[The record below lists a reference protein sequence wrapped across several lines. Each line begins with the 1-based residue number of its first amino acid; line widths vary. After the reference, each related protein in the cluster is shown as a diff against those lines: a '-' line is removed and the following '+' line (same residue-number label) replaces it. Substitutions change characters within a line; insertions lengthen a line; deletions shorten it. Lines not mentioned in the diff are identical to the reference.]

1 MRFCRVCI
9 YLVFIFFFTDSYSQE
24 YRKYSF
30 SGYVSVKDLGESV
43 SGANVIIQ
51 DVEGRRIYSYTLT
64 DDYGHFS
71 LSAYV
76 LSDSVLITVAG
87 FNIKKSSKLIPVS
100 QSVCDFT
107 VTYEKLMIE
116 DVVVKAEAV
125 KRRGDTVTYIVDMY
139 RDSVVDKSI
148 GEVLKKMPGI
158 DVTSAGKVL
167 YNNQPISK
175 LYIDGMDLMGGRYGV
190 AINNVRAKDI
200 STVEVLENH
209 QHVKALE
216 GIEFPTDA
224 AINLKLKKDAKG
236 SLISTIQLGAGYMPL
251 LWNGEVMMMYFN
263 PSWQTLTTFKTNNS
277 GNDVVSELESHY
289 DYSQQESSEL
299 SVYYPITPDT
309 DKERYM
315 DNVSYVVSV
324 NNVIKI
330 PGKKDDNFNIN
341 AVYIND
347 KNIFNSSSLTSYFIP
362 GNAPLTL
369 SEEISATEHTDELE
383 LTMSYVRNDKKKYL
397 SEQLSFEG
405 IWDNN
410 LGNVVHNSD
419 SVAQSNNMKYMGIV
433 NRLQYVI
440 KLKRDY
446 SLKMNS
452 FTTLSQMPSTLQIS
466 PTIFPELFGYG
477 SQHVIQELSKAKVMT
492 DNNISINKQ
501 FIKTKIHLRASVGVK
516 AEFQTMKS
524 ALYSPPDPD
533 PKDGFINDLCYNEVK
548 LYSNIGLLYN
558 YKKLRIAASISP
570 CFIYFGAGDNS
581 IYLNPKA
588 TVDWKLSHKFYFSF
602 DGRLTGNAGPASSRY
617 NGYIMKDYRN
627 IICESGDIPKSLLQS
642 YLAEL
647 RYADA
652 IHSVFGAVKA
662 YYLRSNNNI
671 LYGTSFQGAL
681 SRIDAYMIDNVSSSF
696 GINARIEKR
705 FNDISTTVA
714 IPIDYTLSWID
725 ILRQS
730 NIANTMTSSV
740 AAGINISSRI
750 SGNFVIDCYSGYR
763 RFSSRIRNH
772 KGGLEYLS
780 PINTMHNRLGL
791 NLILFQRL
799 TFRLSGEHYYNDAL
813 SIGSRNIVFIDASV
827 KYKTKTVEYIL
838 DGRNLMNVKTY
849 NQRIY
854 SEVNTYQYHYK
865 LRPLSVMFIVR
876 FNIGV

>member
-1 MRFCRVCI
+1 
-9 YLVFIFFFTDSYSQE
+9 
-24 YRKYSF
+24 
-30 SGYVSVKDLGESV
+30 
-43 SGANVIIQ
+43 
-51 DVEGRRIYSYTLT
+51 
-64 DDYGHFS
+64 
-71 LSAYV
+71 
-76 LSDSVLITVAG
+76 
-87 FNIKKSSKLIPVS
+87 
-100 QSVCDFT
+100 
-107 VTYEKLMIE
+107 MIE
-116 DVVVKAEAV
+116 DVIVKAEAV
-125 KRRGDTVTYIVDMY
+125 KRRGDTVTYVVDMY

-158 DVTSAGKVL
+158 DVTSGGKVL

-224 AINLKLKKDAKG
+224 AINLKLKKEARG

-251 LWNGEVMMMYFN
+251 LWKGEVMMMYFN
-263 PSWQTLTTFKTNNS
+263 PSWQTMTTFKTNNS
-277 GNDVVSELESHY
+277 GNDVVSEVESHY

-330 PGKKDDNFNIN
+330 PGKKDGNFNVN

-362 GNAPLTL
+362 DNAPLIL
-369 SEEISATEHTDELE
+369 LEEISATEHTDELE
-383 LTMSYVRNDKKKYL
+383 LKMSYVRNDKKKYL

-410 LGNVVHNSD
+410 LGNVVYNSD
-419 SVAQSNNMKYMGIV
+419 SVAQANNMKYLGIV

-452 FTTLSQMPSTLQIS
+452 FTNLSQTPSTLQIS
-466 PTIFPELFGYG
+466 PTIFPELFGYD

-501 FIKTKIHLRASVGVK
+501 FIRTKIHFKASVGVK

-524 ALYSPPDPD
+524 ALYSPPEPE

-548 LYSNIGLLYN
+548 LYSNIGLLYS
-558 YKKLRIAASISP
+558 YKNLRIAASISP
-570 CFIYFGAGDNS
+570 CFIYFGASDNS
-581 IYLNPKA
+581 IYLNPKV

-602 DGRLTGNAGPASSRY
+602 DGRLNGNAGPASSRY

-627 IICESGDIPKSLLQS
+627 IVCESGDIRKSLLQS

-652 IHSVFGAVKA
+652 IRSVFGVVKA

-696 GINARIEKR
+696 GISAKIEKR
-705 FNDISTTVA
+705 FDDISTTVA

-730 NIANTMTSSV
+730 NIANTMSSSV
-740 AAGINISSRI
+740 AVGINISSRI
-750 SGNFVIDCYSGYR
+750 SGNFVMDCYSGYR
-763 RFSSRIRNH
+763 RFSGRIRNH
-772 KGGLEYLS
+772 KGGLEHLS
-780 PINTMHNRLGL
+780 PINTMHNKLGL

-799 TFRLSGEHYYNDAL
+799 TFRLGGEHYYNYAI
-813 SIGSRNIVFIDASV
+813 STGSRNIVFIDASV
-827 KYKTKTVEYIL
+827 KYKTRTVEYIL
-838 DGRNLMNVKTY
+838 DGRNLMNIKTY
-849 NQRIY
+849 NKRIY
-854 SEVNTYQYHYK
+854 SEVNTYQFNYK